1 MKAIRNFI
9 QRLKAEVKKNWLLYG
24 FCFIAL
30 LVICVIFV
38 QLSAYNEDYYNF
50 ELLDPKEHSVIFAS
64 VSDEYPNPN
73 IIKEGVN
80 KLPGFVKDPNTGLE
94 YKVTGI
100 GKMSFNYGDYFVNQ
114 ENDDP
119 PTVELPET
127 IEFIDE
133 AAFIYCSNLTS
144 ITLPSSLKRI
154 ERWAFFGNT
163 SLTSI
168 YCHSETPPELGPVVF
183 MGTYDYDTKTY
194 YSLTED
200 CTLYVPAGSELSYKD
215 WGGYKWKDIKALP

>member
-1 MKAIRNFI
+1 MSTYN
-9 QRLKAEVKKNWLLYG
+9 KN
-24 FCFIAL
+24 
-30 LVICVIFV
+30 
-38 QLSAYNEDYYNF
+38 DYHF
-50 ELLDPKEHSVIFAS
+50 ELLDPKERSVIFAP

-73 IIKEGVN
+73 IIREGVN
-80 KLPGFVKDPNTGLE
+80 KLPGIVMDPNTGLE

-100 GKMSFNYGDYFVNQ
+100 GKMSFNYGDYFVKQ
-114 ENDDP
+114 DKDASP
-119 PTVELPET
+119 PSIELPET

-183 MGTYDYDTKTY
+183 MGTYDYDKKTY
-194 YSLTED
+194 HSLTEN
-200 CTLYVPAGSELSYKD
+200 CTLYVPSGSEASYKD
-215 WGGYKWKDIKALP
+215 WGGYKWKEIKSIPR